1 MSLLTDVQDKLESAG
16 IVEDITLLGISP
28 EEANTLSLPDIV
40 RRMNQAKGIVASYIE
55 AKEQET
61 LGLNGVTTTQ
71 VNATNRFSTDNG
83 VVDVED
89 ASSGSEEVAADNTDT
104 SPKKKSKAAPVV
116 PLTPATDTPSAASG
130 VIPVVPQGE
139 TV

>member
-1 MSLLTDVQDKLESAG
+1 MSLLTDVTAKLESAG
-16 IVEDITLLGISP
+16 IVEDITPLGISL

-40 RRMNQAKGIVASYIE
+40 RRMNQAKGVVAEYVA

-71 VNATNRFSTDNG
+71 VNATNRFSTNNG
-83 VVDVED
+83 VVDVEE
-89 ASSGSEEVAADNTDT
+89 SSTSSEEVTPDTTDT
-104 SPKKKSKAAPVV
+104 SSKKKAKATPVV
-116 PLTPATDTPSAASG
+116 PPTSPATPSVDG

-139 TV
+139 TA